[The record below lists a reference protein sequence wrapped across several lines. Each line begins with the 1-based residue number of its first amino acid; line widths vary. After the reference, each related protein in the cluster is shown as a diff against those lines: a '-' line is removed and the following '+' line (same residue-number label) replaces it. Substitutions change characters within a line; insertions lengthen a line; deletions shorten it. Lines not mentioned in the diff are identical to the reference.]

1 MRVLLFLFALM
12 IVGAGCRNRA
22 EAPEKLRVSMDIN
35 IQEAAPP
42 PVQEEKVTQKK
53 TPVRRK
59 SNVKAE
65 KQKTPEKKSKTN
77 KSGLFQPVVPP
88 ATGAFDS
95 ELNSVER
102 SYVNDIRRRR
112 EKSVRDSE
120 AKVFGSYSPGALF
133 KQPSQGGAK

>member
-1 MRVLLFLFALM
+1 MRLLILLLALM
-12 IVGAGCRNRA
+12 LVGTGCRNRA

-35 IQEAAPP
+35 IQEAAPTP
-42 PVQEEKVTQKK
+42 PPAEKKMVKK
-53 TPVRRK
+53 TAKRRK
-59 SNVKAE
+59 AAADPAKAD
-65 KQKTPEKKSKTN
+65 KSKSRN
-77 KSGLFQPVVPP
+77 SGLFQPVVPP

-102 SYVNDIRRRR
+102 SYVNDIRRKS